1 MEQELTLVRIG
12 RSARLERLLPQAL
25 AGIRVKEL
33 SPEQIASAAGRRLL
47 FAAALDEYGPDETFF
62 GLLRTFRKYPDC
74 LNGCLGGVIIDG
86 AGELYTKQAARELV
100 LAANLAGCAFPGKPL
115 VGQALF
121 ITSISKQGSCT

>member
-62 GLLRTFRKYPDC
+62 GDNMFIADKMLS
-74 LNGCLGGVIIDG
+74 
-86 AGELYTKQAARELV
+86 LYNRCSL
-100 LAANLAGCAFPGKPL
+100 FS
-115 VGQALF
+115 ALIMQKSF
-121 ITSISKQGSCT
+121 

>member
-100 LAANLAGCAFPGKPL
+100 LSL
-115 VGQALF
+115 
-121 ITSISKQGSCT
+121 IHI